1 MPCSIVLH
9 FDSTETR
16 LRSRPPHVCMSAPL
30 RCTHS
35 TGSLRLTEPPQPH
48 TAAAGYAEPLT
59 PEQQHQA
66 FLSRLL
72 LMLGS
77 FVIMVRVCLWGGGG
91 GRWPCGRCA
100 AGRGGGQGFAEV
112 AVGILPGLACI
123 PLLPPARFPVTRCLF
138 IPSLTRPI
146 RRPSGCSASCSSN
159 VLSPTPKAGDGL
171 IMMPSDIH
179 SLPGT
184 PKHNF
189 PSDECPSRNPCM
201 ACRTAKNNACPDT
214 SPYLPA
220 TSNPPSI
227 FCCSDTPLHHN
238 RRSLS
243 TQRSQASFEFLLSC
257 LHASTTL
264 YPLLC

>member
-91 GRWPCGRCA
+91 GGGRADAVLRGEA
-100 AGRGGGQGFAEV
+100 ADRV
-112 AVGILPGLACI
+112 
-123 PLLPPARFPVTRCLF
+123 LLRL
-138 IPSLTRPI
+138 L
-146 RRPSGCSASCSSN
+146 SASFLGS
-159 VLSPTPKAGDGL
+159 LASPCCR
-171 IMMPSDIH
+171 
-179 SLPGT
+179 LPV
-184 PKHNF
+184 
-189 PSDECPSRNPCM
+189 
-201 ACRTAKNNACPDT
+201 
-214 SPYLPA
+214 
-220 TSNPPSI
+220 
-227 FCCSDTPLHHN
+227 
-238 RRSLS
+238 
-243 TQRSQASFEFLLSC
+243 FL
-257 LHASTTL
+257 
-264 YPLLC
+264 